1 MLTHASD
8 LVDCCQEETLNEIQ
22 VRYLEFN
29 KHAQSYT
36 WKVRCSHIFEV
47 IFHCSLL
54 VEGIKSMYIH

>member
-8 LVDCCQEETLNEIQ
+8 IVDCCQEETLNEIQ

-36 WKVRCSHIFEV
+36 WKVLCSQIFGF
-47 IFHCSLL
+47 IFTIASFL
-54 VEGIKSMYIH
+54 MR

>member
-8 LVDCCQEETLNEIQ
+8 IVDCCQEETLNEIQ

-36 WKVRCSHIFEV
+36 WKVLCSQIFGF
-47 IFHCSLL
+47 IFTIASFLM
-54 VEGIKSMYIH
+54 G